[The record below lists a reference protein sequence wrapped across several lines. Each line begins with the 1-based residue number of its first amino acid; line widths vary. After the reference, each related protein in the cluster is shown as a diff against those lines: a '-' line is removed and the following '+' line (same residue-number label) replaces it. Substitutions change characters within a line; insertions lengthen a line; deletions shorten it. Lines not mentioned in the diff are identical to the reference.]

1 MHRAQTN
8 DPRRLCIQAYA
19 RGARDNLSAIFVYTA
34 DRPPPPRVL
43 VPDWA
48 AEVEPLAQSGTDS
61 VRDT

>member
-1 MHRAQTN
+1 
-8 DPRRLCIQAYA
+8 
-19 RGARDNLSAIFVYTA
+19 VYTA